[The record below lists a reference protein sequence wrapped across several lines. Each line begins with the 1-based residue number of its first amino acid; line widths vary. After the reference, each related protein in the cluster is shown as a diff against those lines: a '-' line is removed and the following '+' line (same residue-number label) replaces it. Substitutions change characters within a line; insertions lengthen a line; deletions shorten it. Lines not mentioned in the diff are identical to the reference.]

1 MIMIQ
6 KCLELLRNSKESGK
20 TIARNNN
27 IKYTDILM
35 YRIGKKEP
43 TEETAAILIEY
54 FAKGGDLSIRE
65 IENPLKELR
74 RQNRALAFYFSS
86 NKLEDKIEQEKIIN
100 EAYRKR
106 LELRG
111 LSLQDVGL

>member
-1 MIMIQ
+1 MIQ
-6 KCLELLRNSKESGK
+6 KCLELLRSSKESDQ
-20 TIARNNN
+20 TIARNNGL
-27 IKYTDILM
+27 KTSEVRM
-35 YRIGKKEP
+35 YRLGKKEP
-43 TEETAAILIEY
+43 TNEIAAVLSEY
-54 FAKGGDLSIRE
+54 FINGGNLIARE
-65 IENPLKELR
+65 KKNPLKELR

-111 LSLQDVGL
+111 LSLQDAGL